1 MNSHKNARLT
11 HLRRLEMVQ
20 DITERGASAADAALK
35 HGVSAVTARK
45 WLARY
50 LADGA
55 AGLLD
60 KSSRPEKSPRSISP
74 EVALAIVELRR
85 KLFLQARIASYMG
98 VSRATVSRVLRRAG
112 LSRLS
117 DLRPDEPVQRY
128 EREHPGELLHI
139 DIKKLGRFDKVGHRI
154 TGDRTQRARNIGWDF
169 VFVAVD
175 DHSRLAFT
183 QIYPDET
190 RHSAEAFLR
199 AAVDYFASVGVPI
212 QRVLSDNGMA
222 FRSALFGASCL
233 ELGIT
238 QKFTRAYRPQTNGKA
253 ERFIQSALREWA
265 YGHTYANS
273 EQRRAALPVWNHF
286 YNWHRPHHGIN
297 LVPPMSRLAMSR
309 KNLLTLHMWSCC
321 GRCCLHRVL
330 PNFWPRWRL
339 GRLSWCHRRKLVCVF
354 GGCGMRCLP

>member
-11 HLRRLEMVQ
+11 YLRRLEMVQ
-20 DITERGASAADAALK
+20 DITERGASASDAGAK

-50 LADGA
+50 LVDGA

-60 KSSRPEKSPRSISP
+60 KSSRPQKSPRSIAP
-74 EVALAIVELRR
+74 HVALAIVELRR
-85 KLFLQARIASYMG
+85 KLYLQARIASYMG

-183 QIYPDET
+183 QVHPDET
-190 RHSAEAFLR
+190 RHSAQAFLR
-199 AAVDYFASVGVPI
+199 AAVAYFDSLGVPI
-212 QRVLSDNGMA
+212 QRVLTDNGMA
-222 FRSALFGASCL
+222 FRSALFSSACL
-233 ELGIT
+233 ELGVT

-273 EQRRAALPVWNHF
+273 EQRRVALALWNHF

-297 LVPPMSRLAMSR
+297 LVPPMSRLSMSR
-309 KNLLTLHMWSCC
+309 KNLLTLHS
-321 GRCCLHRVL
+321 
-330 PNFWPRWRL
+330 
-339 GRLSWCHRRKLVCVF
+339 
-354 GGCGMRCLP
+354 